1 LHRSRLILIL
11 MHEIVG
17 FTACLLRIVQR
28 FLFHTSV
35 ALEATA
41 AAASLFSHVQ
51 LLCTGFP
58 IIDFMLSLQMIVS
71 ALSDKRRSRYMNTS
85 NRWTS
90 DVVPPISMRLDDL
103 DEKRRGELLI
113 ARMQYGNEQSLKSRL
128 QQFYMENLTT
138 SFRIRLFNLFIK
150 VLSCVLY
157 CVRVVNDNGDLPP
170 HVFKLNYLPGQI
182 KYEYLIWVDRAKYL
196 WMAQVIVAI
205 ISIAQTVV
213 IFYLS
218 YKGSVFRLLLNV
230 SFLLELVTSTPL
242 IVTVFYSKWRELFV
256 PIFLNCWL
264 AKSALQAI
272 LNDLNRVSSRMRSA
286 LFRQMIILLSTLVC
300 LIFTGMCGM
309 QHLQRGGDRQFD
321 LFTSFY
327 FVIVTFSTV
336 GYGDWYPD
344 TWMSRLFV
352 VILICTAIGI
362 LPSQIE
368 ALGQT
373 WLARQKAGGEYTEGW
388 ARNEKHVVLTITHLE
403 AEFIQDF
410 LTEFFAHP
418 EHQNHL
424 IILLSPCEMDDR
436 MRMLLKIPLW
446 SSRVLYIRGS
456 ALKDEDLERARM
468 STAKACFILS
478 ARHID
483 QKNRTDEHTILRS
496 WAVKDFAPHVPQY
509 VQIFRPETKMHIEHA
524 EVVVCEDEFKYS
536 ILANNCICPGIST
549 FLTLLIHTSR
559 GEEGQK
565 STEPWHKVYGFHSG
579 NEIYDITVG
588 DSKFFSEFIGKSFT
602 YASFHAH
609 RAYGVGL
616 LGVRSDGPEEHIRL
630 NPGNAYFL
638 RPNDTAYYIAL
649 TNEESLFNF
658 KKGMNAQRRKANV
671 ASTIANIGSVALD
684 VHKVIENKPKRKRK
698 RFLKSKTRDSAEANL
713 IEIQG
718 ADANGD
724 HRPSIAPVV
733 NEVTET
739 DDESDEEKVC
749 TICRDGTCIEDEIV
763 KTYPPLTTYI
773 GTSFTVCHMMKEKR
787 HICCLEIASECEHCH
802 FRTANEYNWTTPA
815 IIVAADRT
823 CSGLYNLIIPLRAYY
838 RPVHQLQPII
848 LLLELE
854 ENSKPNPAFLDVVA
868 WFPLVYW
875 MQGKIS
881 SLDNLLKA
889 GVCLADNVVVVKE
902 GNTAVEEHLADCTTI
917 VTVQKIHR
925 MFPQL
930 RLITELTHSS
940 NMRFMQFDADDQY
953 AMQQS
958 KFEKRERKR
967 GSNMP
972 FMFRLPFAQGGV
984 FSANML
990 DRLLYQ
996 AVVKHY
1002 VVDFVRLL
1010 LGIDQ
1015 STGSGYLTSFKVTQD
1030 DLWIRTYGRL
1040 YQKLC
1045 SSVADI
1051 PIGIFRTKP
1060 MDSHTVS
1067 INMDKT
1073 VEQSAIEAR
1082 RKSDKRR
1089 REISELVLNR
1099 MQHLGMTDTHYVY
1112 DERRATISFVII
1124 NPSFDVDL
1132 EAGDIIYVL
1141 RAPVSEDASTTCVN
1155 PRRGLRR
1162 KQHNLSPE
1170 SHLLNTGLEDAQN
1183 IK

>member
-1 LHRSRLILIL
+1 PLFVMADYYSLKSESCGDVRFPSDGGSSSSDGTD
-11 MHEIVG
+11 G
-17 FTACLLRIVQR
+17 FVTPLGKSTVSIFPQ
-28 FLFHTSV
+28 T
-35 ALEATA
+35 
-41 AAASLFSHVQ
+41 
-51 LLCTGFP
+51 TG
-58 IIDFMLSLQMIVS
+58 
-71 ALSDKRRSRYMNTS
+71 T
-85 NRWTS
+85 TT
-90 DVVPPISMRLDDL
+90 
-103 DEKRRGELLI
+103 

-1067 INMDKT
+1067 HGNEKRKAKHFTKHESPSRYRGMQMRLCRGCTHPQSGHSDMVSINMDKT

>member
-1 LHRSRLILIL
+1 PLFVMADYYSLKSESCGDVRFPSDGGSSSSDGTD
-11 MHEIVG
+11 G
-17 FTACLLRIVQR
+17 FVTPLGKSTVSIFPQ
-28 FLFHTSV
+28 T
-35 ALEATA
+35 
-41 AAASLFSHVQ
+41 
-51 LLCTGFP
+51 TG
-58 IIDFMLSLQMIVS
+58 
-71 ALSDKRRSRYMNTS
+71 T
-85 NRWTS
+85 TT
-90 DVVPPISMRLDDL
+90 
-103 DEKRRGELLI
+103 

-1099 MQHLGMTDTHYVY
+1099 MQHLGMTDTHYGW
-1112 DERRATISFVII
+1112 SF
-1124 NPSFDVDL
+1124 P
-1132 EAGDIIYVL
+1132 
-1141 RAPVSEDASTTCVN
+1141 
-1155 PRRGLRR
+1155 
-1162 KQHNLSPE
+1162 
-1170 SHLLNTGLEDAQN
+1170 N
-1183 IK
+1183 IE